1 MEAGRQAPGLVSE
14 PLGSAEH
21 VSALPR
27 GPSNQPGLLRRH
39 FAIRPAK
46 RRSPK
51 VKVLILDGVAEAGVA
66 ILKEAGFAAD
76 IKGTPSKD
84 ELIATIGEYEAM
96 IVRSQTK
103 VTADVIAAGTRL
115 KVIGRAGVGVDNV
128 DVPAAT
134 QRGII
139 VMNAPDGNTISTAE
153 HTVAMIMALSRNIP
167 AAVASLKAGKW
178 DRKTYVGVEVRDKIL
193 GIIGMGRIGTEVA
206 HRMQAM
212 GMTILGYD
220 PFLSEER
227 AGKLGVHLATIDE
240 ILAKSDYI
248 TVHTPLTPETKALLG
263 AQAMRRMKKGVRLIN
278 CARGGIIDEAALAA
292 AIKAGHVAGAAL
304 DVYNEEPPLNRELIE
319 LPQVVCT
326 PHLGASTEEAQV
338 NVAIDVAIEMVKV
351 LKGEAFKN
359 AVNIPSVRPE
369 VLAVIKPYLSLVEK
383 IGSLLAQLDGGR
395 IGKLEASYLGE
406 IAAFDVTPLTTAL
419 LTGFLRPIL
428 SDEVNLVNAP
438 ILAKERGLKVVE
450 NKAAAPEDYTSLI
463 RVKVQTEKGARV
475 VAGTLF
481 RQNEERI
488 VEIDGYFFDVTPAGY
503 MLVAPHRDK
512 PGVIGKVGTILGDA
526 GINIAFMQVGRKAAG
541 GRAIM
546 ILSVD
551 SAIPGEI
558 LERVAGLDGVEEAK
572 LVSL

>member
-1 MEAGRQAPGLVSE
+1 M
-14 PLGSAEH
+14 
-21 VSALPR
+21 
-27 GPSNQPGLLRRH
+27 
-39 FAIRPAK
+39 
-46 RRSPK
+46 
-51 VKVLILDGVAEAGVA
+51 KVLVLDGVAEAGVA
-66 ILKEAGFAAD
+66 ILQSKAALRQTSRVRRP
-76 IKGTPSKD
+76 KRNS
-84 ELIATIGEYEAM
+84 LRMIGAYDAL

-103 VTADVIAAGTRL
+103 VTADVIAAGTKL
-115 KVIGRAGVGVDNV
+115 KVIGRAGVGVDNI

-178 DRKTYVGVEVRDKIL
+178 DRKSFTGVEVRDKIL
-193 GIIGMGRIGTEVA
+193 GMIGLGRIGTEVA
-206 HRMQAM
+206 TRMQAM
-212 GMTILGYD
+212 GMSILAYD
-220 PFLSEER
+220 PFLTEER
-227 AGKLGVHLATIDE
+227 AEKLGVQLASVARIVAE
-240 ILAKSDYI
+240 SDYI
-248 TVHTPLTPETKALLG
+248 TVHTPLTSETKGLLG
-263 AQAMRRMKKGVRLIN
+263 TEAMAKMKKGVRLIN
-278 CARGGIIDEAALAA
+278 CARGGIIDEAALVS
-292 AIKAGHVAGAAL
+292 AIKAGQVAGAAL

-319 LPQVVCT
+319 LPQVVCA

-338 NVAIDVAIEMVKV
+338 NVAIDVAIEMAKA
-351 LKGEAFKN
+351 LRGEAFKN

-369 VLAVIKPYLSLVEK
+369 VLAVLKPYIPLAEK

-406 IAAFDVTPLTTAL
+406 IASYDMTPLTTAL

-438 ILAKERGLKVVE
+438 LIAKERGLKVVE
-450 NKAAAPEDYTSLI
+450 HKAAAPEDYTSLI
-463 RVKVQTEKGARV
+463 RVKIEMEKGARV

-488 VEIDGYFFDVTPAGY
+488 VEIDGFFFDVAPTGY
-503 MLVAPHRDK
+503 MLVAAHHDK

-526 GINIAFMQVGRKAAG
+526 GINIAFMQVGRRTAG

-546 ILSVD
+546 VLSVD
-551 SAIPGEI
+551 SAIPDEI
-558 LERVAGLDGVEEAK
+558 LAQMAKLNGVEDAK
-572 LVSL
+572 LVSF